1 MAEQSSE
8 VTQELVDK
16 VMDKIEEFYFGDGE
30 NGGEALFNKFAAEKH
45 GVFEVDCD
53 AEMSE
58 NKIE

>member
-1 MAEQSSE
+1 
-8 VTQELVDK
+8 
-16 VMDKIEEFYFGDGE
+16 MDKIEEFYFGDGE

-45 GVFEVDCD
+45 GVFDVDCD